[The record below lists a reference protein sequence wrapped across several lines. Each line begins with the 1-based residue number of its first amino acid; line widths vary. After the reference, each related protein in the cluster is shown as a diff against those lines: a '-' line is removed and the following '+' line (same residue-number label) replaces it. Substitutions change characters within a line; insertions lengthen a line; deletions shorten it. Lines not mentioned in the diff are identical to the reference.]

1 MLAYLRTGEIE
12 TLAALDLGGAHRT
25 AALRWKNGST
35 FFIALFAVSRHAGKP
50 APRCAAVQVST
61 DVLAATETLPA
72 SHIKPHMDQAAYGL
86 VSRDR
91 YRQQAAI
98 PLCPIGIFPPPSR
111 RSAAS
116 NIRLSAAR
124 ISSPGR
130 SAV

>member
-72 SHIKPHMDQAAYGL
+72 SHIRIWIKPHMAWYQGTDIG
-86 VSRDR
+86 S
-91 YRQQAAI
+91 RQQF
-98 PLCPIGIFPPPSR
+98 LY
-111 RSAAS
+111 
-116 NIRLSAAR
+116 AR
-124 ISSPGR
+124 
-130 SAV
+130 